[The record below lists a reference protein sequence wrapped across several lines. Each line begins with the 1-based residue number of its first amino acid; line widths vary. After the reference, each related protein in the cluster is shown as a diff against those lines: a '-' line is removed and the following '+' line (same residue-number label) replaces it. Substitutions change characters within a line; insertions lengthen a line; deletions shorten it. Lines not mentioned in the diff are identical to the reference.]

1 LHKKIL
7 ENKRNTQQEKEA
19 EEIITLVT
27 QKEAKKLQGAIRKL
41 VGKERVILE
50 WK

>member
-1 LHKKIL
+1 
-7 ENKRNTQQEKEA
+7 
-19 EEIITLVT
+19 VT

-50 WK
+50 WKWNPKIW